1 MMILLAV
8 ISLFLAILFGMTGM
22 GGGVAYTPLQ
32 LLFGIDFQ
40 TAATTSLFLISV
52 TSISAALVYIKQ
64 KRVAWKLVFWLELF
78 TASGSFVGG
87 YFSHYFP
94 ESLLKI
100 LFALFLLLSGLT
112 VLLKKEQKKVHLE
125 KKSWYHI
132 TIRDGENTIPLNM
145 LLAAPA
151 SLMAG
156 LSAGLLGVGGGLFK
170 LPLMISLLGIPM
182 PIAIANSAVM
192 VGITGGSGFVGRV
205 ITQGFDWKIGLLMG
219 GAIFIGARIGAHFG
233 SKVDQKSLKKIVGI
247 ALMVIGLVLLGIIV
261 SSHFS

>member
-1 MMILLAV
+1 MILLAV
-8 ISLFLAILFGMTGM
+8 LSLLLAILFGMTGM

-40 TAATTSLFLISV
+40 TAATTSLFLILI

-64 KRVAWKLVFWLELF
+64 NRVSWKLVFWMEIF

-87 YFSHYFP
+87 YVSSYLP

-100 LFALFLLLSGLT
+100 LFSLFLLLSGLT
-112 VLLKKEQKKVHLE
+112 ILLKGDKGEVQRE
-125 KKSWYHI
+125 GERWYHI
-132 TIRDGENTIPLNM
+132 TIRSGESTIPVNM
-145 LLAAPA
+145 LIAAPA
-151 SLMAG
+151 SLVAG
-156 LSAGLLGVGGGLFK
+156 LFAGLLGVGGGLFK

-192 VGITGGSGFVGRV
+192 VGITGGSGFIGRV
-205 ITQGFDWKIGLLMG
+205 ITQGFDWKTGLLMG

-233 SKVDQKSLKKIVGI
+233 SKTDQTMLRKIVGG
-247 ALMVIGLVLLGIIV
+247 ALIIMGAILLGMIL
-261 SSHFS
+261 F